1 MERRVVVTGL
11 GIVSPIGIGKDE
23 FTKSLYSGKSGVA
36 EITLFDASTFPSRLA
51 AEVKGFDPKVLLRD
65 MDVQNITNDRRA
77 NFANAASRLAIND
90 SKINL
95 NVTNKTRCGAI
106 FGAGVHTLI
115 SKSDPIAFLDFP
127 QNISEDSSF
136 NFNKFKDDLSGRNEI
151 SVIPA
156 NLGTI
161 TVANHYKIK
170 GICYTVVSACAAAS
184 QAIGL
189 GFRAIKRGELDVAL
203 TGGYDSMV
211 FPFGVGGFCLLEAMT
226 KKNEELSKAIKP
238 FDKNRDGFALGEG
251 AGVIILEELEHAK
264 KRNANIY
271 GEIIGY
277 GTSTDAY
284 RVTDPHPDGKG
295 ASLAMKNAIND
306 AKIDCTEIDYI
317 NAHGTATPKND
328 KAETKAI
335 KIVFG
340 DFAYNLHISSIK
352 AMVGHL
358 MSAAGAIE
366 FIASV
371 LSVNLN
377 CLPPTINYNTPDEEC
392 DLNYVPNNAK
402 EMEVNIALSNSFGF
416 GGQNSALIVKKFKT

>member
-1 MERRVVVTGL
+1 MERRVVITGL
-11 GIVSPIGIGKDE
+11 GIVSPIGIGKEE
-23 FTKSLYSGKSGVA
+23 FTKSLFSGKSGVA

-51 AEVKGFDPKVLLRD
+51 AEVKCFDPKEFLHE
-65 MDVQNITNDRRA
+65 MDVLNITNDRRA
-77 NFANAASRLAIND
+77 HFANAASRLAIND
-90 SKINL
+90 SGINL
-95 NVTNKTRCGAI
+95 DVINKTKCGVI
-106 FGAGVHTLI
+106 FGAGVHTAI
-115 SKSDPIAFLDFP
+115 SKSDPITFQDF
-127 QNISEDSSF
+127 QKNISKDNSF
-136 NFNKFKDDLSGRNEI
+136 NFNKFKDDLSGRNEV

-161 TVANHYKIK
+161 TVANQYKIK

-189 GFRAIKRGELDVAL
+189 GFRAIKRQELDIAL

-251 AGVIILEELEHAK
+251 AGVVILEDLEHAK

-284 RVTDPHPDGKG
+284 RVTDPHPDGRG
-295 ASLAMKNAIND
+295 ASLAMQNAIDD
-306 AKIDCTEIDYI
+306 AGVDYKEVNYI

-335 KIVFG
+335 KTVFG
-340 DFAYNLHISSIK
+340 DAAYNIQVSSIK

-366 FIASV
+366 LIASV
-371 LSVNLN
+371 LSVYHD
-377 CLPPTINYNTPDEEC
+377 CIPPTINYNTPDEEC
-392 DLNYVPNNAK
+392 DLNYVPNKAK

-416 GGQNSALIVKKFKT
+416 GGQNSALIIKKI